1 MSRSYV
7 KTGDVVRQ
15 GQLIG
20 LIGNT
25 GRSTGPHLH
34 FELQKGHRQI
44 NPVGRAV
51 KDAFRPASVESVIL
65 EEYRDS
71 VDKVFVQATQTVVD
85 VSDLL
90 ALQQSSL

>member
-34 FELQKGHRQI
+34 FELHKGHRQI
-44 NPVGRAV
+44 DPRGRTV
-51 KDAFRPASVESVIL
+51 RDTFKVSDIDALALES
-65 EEYRDS
+65 YRDN
-71 VDKVFVQATQTVVD
+71 VDKIFVQATQAVVD
-85 VSDLL
+85 VESLL
-90 ALQQSSL
+90 AKRHSAL